1 MINPIRTFP
10 AAALACLG
18 LTQAAFLA
26 GCCHTGDQIRFQSP
40 SYAIFNPPG
49 SPEVLAVNNRADWP
63 AAYSGDGFSEEIAY
77 HEHFVDIQGRGYQV
91 DDGFLYRRF
100 QTDRYG
106 RGRR

>member
-1 MINPIRTFP
+1 MIHLIPTNR
-10 AAALACLG
+10 AAAMACLC
-18 LTQAAFLA
+18 LTLAGVLA
-26 GCCHTGDQIRFQSP
+26 GCCHSVDQVQFQSP

-49 SPEVLAVNNRADWP
+49 FQEVLAINNRADWP

-77 HEHFVDIQGRGYQV
+77 HEHFIDIQGRGYQV